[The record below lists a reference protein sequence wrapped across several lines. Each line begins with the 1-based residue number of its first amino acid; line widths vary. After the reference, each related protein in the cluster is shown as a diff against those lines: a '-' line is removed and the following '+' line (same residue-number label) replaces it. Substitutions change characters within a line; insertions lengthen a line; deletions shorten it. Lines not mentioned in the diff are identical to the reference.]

1 MVDWMRW
8 LWWHLEQVWSPH
20 CGRKGFWE
28 VNFQWG
34 SYCRWCRWHR
44 TPPPIINHQS
54 HLYSFTETRELYTC
68 CWRTDFFLL
77 TPQLLLT
84 FWQKWY
90 GCVWAVLWF
99 DLHVLLF
106 SFKGLVSDFWT
117 LFSSLERTSTLE
129 CALTFLEQ
137 SLLLCRIGARVSWSN
152 HLSAGINHLAIK
164 EEGGWST
171 MQCFTSGNSGLQLK
185 NVFLGRSVHV

>member
-1 MVDWMRW
+1 MHVIWWSGSPTHLLFPRASESEKLTSNMVDWMRW
-8 LWWHLEQVWSPH
+8 LWWHLEQVWWSPH

-34 SYCRWCRWHR
+34 SCRWCRWHR

-99 DLHVLLF
+99 DLLCLCMWYCSASKVSSPISRHHF
-106 SFKGLVSDFWT
+106 LV
-117 LFSSLERTSTLE
+117 
-129 CALTFLEQ
+129 
-137 SLLLCRIGARVSWSN
+137 
-152 HLSAGINHLAIK
+152 
-164 EEGGWST
+164 
-171 MQCFTSGNSGLQLK
+171 
-185 NVFLGRSVHV
+185 